1 MRAFGAQKC
10 GPRKTEARKWSAAG
24 RAVTCTASATTLVS
38 LLGFLN
44 KGESNA
50 DFARLQPQPDALA

>member
-10 GPRKTEARKWSAAG
+10 EPRKTEARKWSAAG
-24 RAVTCTASATTLVS
+24 RAVSCTASATALVS
-38 LLGFLN
+38 LLAFLN

-50 DFARLQPQPDALA
+50 DFARLRARPAAPA

>member
-1 MRAFGAQKC
+1 VRAFSAQKC

-24 RAVTCTASATTLVS
+24 RAVSCTASATLLVS
-38 LLGFLN
+38 LSGFLN

-50 DFARLQPQPDALA
+50 DFARSQPQPAAPA